1 MTRAEYG
8 GAPRLDALLARAAA
22 TAPDREAVV
31 FGGLRLTYA
40 QVQDRVRRLAGGL
53 RQRGVSPGDRVALWA
68 PNRPEFMEL
77 FFGVPR
83 AGAVFAPLDC
93 WWNWTD
99 AHAALEQ
106 IRPRV
111 LVLGPAQTAAAAGS
125 LAALRAVGVEQV
137 VSLDGPWGGP
147 APGSYHDLVAR
158 ADPLDAPVPVEP
170 ASAALIL
177 FTSGSTGRSKGA
189 VHSHGGLVTTAMTMS
204 VEVPFTDGE
213 RTLHFLPLFSS
224 CLEHLLPLTLL
235 RATHVILPRF
245 DPEAVWQTVR
255 DERISHFDAVPT
267 TLRRLLDALP
277 EGIPSS
283 LRLITYASERMPDEL
298 IRALIERLPDVSFV
312 QFYGMIE
319 QLCLTVLEAP
329 DQLRK
334 IGTVGRPMLGAE
346 LRLVDGAGEPPAPGM
361 AGEILARGPTLFA
374 GYWNDPQA
382 TANVVEGRW
391 FRTGDLGRFD
401 QDGFLVLEGRIKE
414 LIKTGGLTVIPAEIE
429 AILASHP
436 AVREAAVIGVPDPEW
451 GESVQAFVTLI
462 PNGSVSEGELEA
474 FCRERLTG
482 YKRPK
487 VIHLVTDLPR
497 TGIGKIARRV
507 VRDRVMASGQ
517 AGE

>member
-1 MTRAEYG
+1 MTHAEYG
-8 GAPRLDALLARAAA
+8 GPPRLDALLARAAA

-31 FGGLRLTYA
+31 FGGLRWTYA
-40 QVQDRVRRLAGGL
+40 QVQDRARRLAGGL
-53 RQRGVSPGDRVALWA
+53 GRLGVLPGDRVALWA
-68 PNRPEFMEL
+68 PNRPEFVEL

-83 AGAVFAPLDC
+83 AAAIFAPLDC

-99 AHAALEQ
+99 AYAALSQ

-111 LVLGPAQTAAAAGS
+111 LVVGPAQAVAAAGS
-125 LAALRAVGVEQV
+125 LAALREIGVEQV
-137 VSLDGPWGGP
+137 LPLDEPQAGP
-147 APGSYHDLVAR
+147 ALGPYQELIAR
-158 ADPLDAPVPVEP
+158 ADPLEVPTPVHPGSP
-170 ASAALIL
+170 AIIL

-189 VHSHGGLVTTAMTMS
+189 VHTHAGLVTTAMTMS
-204 VEVPFTDGE
+204 VEVPFADGE

-245 DPEAVWQTVR
+245 DPRAVWEAVR
-255 DERISHFDAVPT
+255 DERITHFDAVPT
-267 TLRRLLDALP
+267 TLRRLLEAMP
-277 EGIPSS
+277 KEVPSA
-283 LRLITYASERMPDEL
+283 LRLITYASERMPEQL
-298 IRALIERLPDVSFV
+298 IRALIDRLPGVDFV

-346 LRLVDGAGEPPAPGM
+346 FCLVDGAGEPPDVGM

-374 GYWNDPQA
+374 GYWHDPAA
-382 TANVVEGRW
+382 TAGVLGGGW

-401 QDGFLVLEGRIKE
+401 ENGFLVLEGRIKE

-429 AILASHP
+429 ATLTEHP
-436 AVREAAVIGVPDPEW
+436 AVRDAAVIGVPDPDW
-451 GESVQAFVTLI
+451 GEAVQAFVTLV
-462 PNGSVSEGELEA
+462 PGASVGDGELEA

-487 VIHLVTDLPR
+487 VIHVVADLPR

-507 VRDRVMASGQ
+507 VRDRVMATGQ